1 MRVDGEL
8 VYTLL
13 VGLSVIGVVSL
24 DFEEVFLEDES
35 SISLFLRSPTNSVL
49 SFPISKSIS
58 FLLLVVVEGEKGD
71 SG

>member
-13 VGLSVIGVVSL
+13 VGLSVVGVVSL
-24 DFEEVFLEDES
+24 DFEEVFLEDKS
-35 SISLFLRSPTNSVL
+35 SVGLFLRSPTNSVL

-58 FLLLVVVEGEKGD
+58 FLLLVVVEGEEGD